1 MRPTTGPQP
10 YNGPANK
17 AQVNL
22 TTLTPF
28 NMGRTSLTSPTK
40 PKPKKSSLIN
50 VKKDHVGPAMQRKE
64 NVLHRG
70 IVRVKSDDLGTVTMI
85 EVEQNEKSGKRRTC
99 SPLKDISGLVE
110 NVKRKK
116 VEGDV
121 MALSK
126 LMAQELGSVVATG
139 QPCQEQ

>member
-1 MRPTTGPQP
+1 
-10 YNGPANK
+10 
-17 AQVNL
+17 
-22 TTLTPF
+22 
-28 NMGRTSLTSPTK
+28 
-40 PKPKKSSLIN
+40 
-50 VKKDHVGPAMQRKE
+50 MQRKE
-64 NVLHRG
+64 NVLCRG
-70 IVRVKSDDLGTVTMI
+70 IVRVKGDDLGTGTMM

-126 LMAQELGSVVATG
+126 LMAQELGSMMAAG
-139 QPCQEQ
+139 QPRREQ